1 MTATMSLD
9 GPASTLITGGSKG
22 IGRAIAHEL
31 AEPGRTLVINYAHDD
46 AAGNSTKAEL
56 EDQGAKV
63 ILAKGDVADATFRAE
78 LAALVRSEVGD
89 LGQLVHCA
97 VKGVTTV
104 FEDLDHEVFE
114 EAVIMNGATLPL
126 TVHALRESLVSG
138 SSVVFL
144 SSIGAKL
151 TIPGYMA
158 LGAPKAMA
166 ESFVRYLAVELA
178 PRGVRVNTVSC
189 SSLMTDAFRAAV
201 PNAQERYDEIGRTN
215 PSGRNITFEEV
226 AAAVR
231 FLSSTSARM
240 ITGKETVIDGGL
252 YSRLF

>member
-1 MTATMSLD
+1 MTATLSLD
-9 GPASTLITGGSKG
+9 GPSSTLITGGSKG
-22 IGRAIAHEL
+22 IGRAIALDL
-31 AEPGRTLVINYAHDD
+31 AEPGRTVVINYAHDD
-46 AAGNSTKAEL
+46 AAAEATRA
-56 EDQGAKV
+56 EVEEAGAKV
-63 ILAKGDVADATFRAE
+63 LLVKGDVSDAEFRSE
-78 LAALVRSEVGD
+78 LAAVVRSEVGD

-104 FEDLDHEVFE
+104 FEELDHRIFE

-126 TVHALRESLVSG
+126 MVHALRDSLVRG

-144 SSIGAKL
+144 SSIGSKL

-166 ESFVRYLAVELA
+166 ESFVRYLAIELA
-178 PRGVRVNTVSC
+178 PRGARVNTVSC

>member
-1 MTATMSLD
+1 MSAELVLD
-9 GPASTLITGGSKG
+9 GPPSALVTGGSKG
-22 IGRAIAHEL
+22 IGRAIALEL
-31 AEPGRTLVINYAHDD
+31 GGPGRTVIINFAHDAE
-46 AAGNSTKAEL
+46 AAEATRAEV
-56 EDQGAKV
+56 EATGARV
-63 ILAKGDVADATFRAE
+63 VLARGDVADAAFRAE
-78 LAALVRSEVGD
+78 LAELVKTEVGE

-104 FEDLDHEVFE
+104 FEELDADVLQ

-126 TVHALRESLVSG
+126 VVHALRG
-138 SSVVFL
+138 SIVRGTSVTFL
-144 SSIGAKL
+144 SSVGSKL

-166 ESFVRYLAVELA
+166 EAFVRYLAIELA
-178 PRGVRVNTVSC
+178 PRGARVNTVSC

-231 FLSSTSARM
+231 FLASTSAQM